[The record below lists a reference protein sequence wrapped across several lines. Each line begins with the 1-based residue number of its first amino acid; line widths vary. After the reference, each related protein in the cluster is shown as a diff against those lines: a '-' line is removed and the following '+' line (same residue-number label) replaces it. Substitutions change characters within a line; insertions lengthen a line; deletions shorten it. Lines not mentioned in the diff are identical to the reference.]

1 MGCREALFLIALYPD
16 GELAETDAAAL
27 ERHAA
32 GCAECAR
39 ALALQ
44 KRVSGALREL
54 GREEVP
60 APPGLAAAV
69 TEKLRDGHKK
79 PLLARL
85 PASWRTAAAAAAAA
99 LLIAG
104 SSLGI
109 HTGLQLAG
117 DGGKTVGYQTPPAGV
132 ENPDGEATGPGDL
145 PEDNTQ
151 TQVGAG
157 TDNPAR
163 TPGDNDTAGEHTGA
177 GDSGRVPG
185 TAGSNETPAGV
196 TAETGSGG
204 TTPATGITSAENG
217 ASVPDGARVFVSNK
231 MEVANTFLKLTVDD
245 PKEAGDKA
253 VSLATAAG
261 AKTQVFPEQSGSKK
275 ITVVRITAT
284 LDGSSGL
291 LAQLARLGIFIDRQ
305 DSSRDITSLYNKSA
319 VKYRELQSR
328 LENTADGA
336 ERRQL
341 EQQTAAYRQQLD
353 AWEAEAGK
361 HVIMLWLENE

>member
-1 MGCREALFLIALYPD
+1 MECREALFLIALYPD

-27 ERHAA
+27 KRHAA

-132 ENPDGEATGPGDL
+132 ENPDGGIAGPGET
-145 PEDNTQ
+145 PEGGLQ
-151 TQVGAG
+151 TPEGSG
-157 TDNPAR
+157 
-163 TPGDNDTAGEHTGA
+163 TAGEPPGADTSGNAPAGTG
-177 GDSGRVPG
+177 D
-185 TAGSNETPAGV
+185 AGSETQAGPA
-196 TAETGSGG
+196 AETGSGNEAAQADSG
-204 TTPATGITSAENG
+204 DTNPATGINPAGNGSSAPEETR
-217 ASVPDGARVFVSNK
+217 AFVSSKIAVNS
-231 MEVANTFLKLTVDD
+231 TLLKVTAAEPEKAKDQ
-245 PKEAGDKA
+245 A
-253 VSLATAAG
+253 VSLAAAAG
-261 AKTQVFPEQSGSKK
+261 AQTEVFPEQSAGKK
-275 ITVVRITAT
+275 VVVVRITAPA
-284 LDGSSGL
+284 GGASGL
-291 LAQLARLGIFIDRQ
+291 LAQLGRLGAVFDRQ
-305 DSSRDITSLYNKSA
+305 DESRDVTTLYHETM
-319 VKYRELQSR
+319 VQYRELQSR

-341 EQQTAAYRQQLD
+341 EQQAAAYRQQLD

-361 HVIMLWLENE
+361 HVIMLWLESA